1 METTL
6 VKADDKGRVCIRG
19 TRKGA
24 KYLVT
29 AENGGWWIMP
39 APKITVPEKWNRPPG
54 PGNCA
59 PPRWKVFMINPKPGE
74 VYWVDLGLKGKLRPL
89 LVVSREDAEAER
101 ALCVCVPLTTQI
113 RGGDYEVKLP
123 RVRWLPGA
131 DEGVA
136 NVQGLTSVEN
146 HRLERRAG
154 QFEARVTLSV
164 RDKIAWLLELN

>member
-1 METTL
+1 
-6 VKADDKGRVCIRG
+6 
-19 TRKGA
+19 
-24 KYLVT
+24 
-29 AENGGWWIMP
+29 
-39 APKITVPEKWNRPPG
+39 
-54 PGNCA
+54 
-59 PPRWKVFMINPKPGE
+59 MINPKPGE

-89 LVVSREDAEAER
+89 LLVSREDADAER

-154 QFEARVTLSV
+154 QFEARVTLGV

>member
-1 METTL
+1 M
-6 VKADDKGRVCIRG
+6 I
-19 TRKGA
+19 
-24 KYLVT
+24 
-29 AENGGWWIMP
+29 
-39 APKITVPEKWNRPPG
+39 
-54 PGNCA
+54 
-59 PPRWKVFMINPKPGE
+59 PPRPGE

-89 LVVSREDAEAER
+89 LVVSRADADAQC
-101 ALCVCVPLTTQI
+101 ALCVCVPLTTVI

-154 QFEARVTLSV
+154 QFESLVTLAV
-164 RDKIAWLLELN
+164 REKISWLLELN